1 MVEKVTDAIQK
12 EIHRI
17 DLQFKDVD
25 AAMAKNHAEI
35 YSLRDAHRH
44 AKERAEKDLKSA
56 VEPMHARLSSAETV
70 IKEADAE
77 IRKFSQNYVNV
88 IALIEAAKKD
98 IEAIQA
104 DQKET
109 KALIRKIA
117 WYVFGLLITV
127 IGYGIVTAIQL
138 ATRG

>member
-1 MVEKVTDAIQK
+1 MVANEDKTKDRFHQV
-12 EIHRI
+12 
-17 DLQFKDVD
+17 DLKFKDFERD
-25 AAMAKNHAEI
+25 IAANA
-35 YSLRDAHRH
+35 
-44 AKERAEKDLKSA
+44 
-56 VEPMHARLSSAETV
+56 ARLSAAETV
-70 IKEADAE
+70 IKEVDTE

-88 IALIEAAKKD
+88 LALIEAAKKD

-138 ATRG
+138 ATKG